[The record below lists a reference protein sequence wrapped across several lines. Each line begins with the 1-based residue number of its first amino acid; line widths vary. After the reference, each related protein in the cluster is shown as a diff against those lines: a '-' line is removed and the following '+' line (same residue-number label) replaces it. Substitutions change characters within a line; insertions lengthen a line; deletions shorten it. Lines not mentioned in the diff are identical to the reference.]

1 MRLSQKKIMA
11 VLRRYGYRLTP
22 QRRAIIKTVVLSQDH
37 VTPAAIYDKL
47 HQGRPNIGLVTIYRT
62 LEILTRLGLICQVH
76 AGGGRSYIISA
87 SGHHHHLICSG
98 CGLVVDFA
106 GRNLAGL
113 EQRLSRETGFKIEDH
128 LLEFVGLCQD
138 CQRDGV

>member
-11 VLRRYGYRLTP
+11 VLRQYGYRLTP

-47 HQGRPNIGLVTIYRT
+47 HQGQPNIGLVTIYRT

-76 AGGGRSYIISA
+76 AGGGHSYTISA

-106 GRNLAGL
+106 GHNLAGL

-128 LLEFVGLCQD
+128 LFEFVGLCQD

>member
-11 VLRRYGYRLTP
+11 VLRQYGYRLTP

-47 HQGRPNIGLVTIYRT
+47 HQGQPNIGLVTIYRT

-76 AGGGRSYIISA
+76 AGGGHSYTISA

-106 GRNLAGL
+106 GHNLAGL